1 MLTHMR
7 TSIDIPD
14 PILAKA
20 KQVARNRRITLRELV
35 IEGLR
40 HVLTSGPTRG
50 RFRLQDGA
58 FGEGGMVEGLVES
71 DWDRIRE
78 LAYEGRGG

>member
-7 TSIDIPD
+7 TSVDIPD

-20 KQVARNRRITLRELV
+20 KKVARARGLTFRELV
-35 IEGLR
+35 LEGLR
-40 HVLTSGPTRG
+40 RVMQNEGKG
-50 RFRLQDGA
+50 RFKLRDGA
-58 FGEGGMVEGLVES
+58 FGEGGLVEGLAES